1 MEAVFT
7 LGSSKT
13 GLIQAL
19 NKAARARR
27 KMVMME
33 LTATATEEIASP
45 AGVLGS
51 FFASFSLKP
60 PIYLPEYKSSGY

>member
-19 NKAARARR
+19 NKAARARMT
-27 KMVMME
+27 MVMME

-51 FFASFSLKP
+51 FLQASA
-60 PIYLPEYKSSGY
+60 